1 MPDDALI
8 HATSYQH
15 EIRRASEDSAA
26 LLFFFYVN
34 RECFFNRTN
43 TDAPCISSS
52 DACLLWLW
60 THAQENLGDVEKDG
74 DRKKQNTPP
83 DHWWLQQEDK
93 ERGGKEGPC
102 FFFSFFLRKEG
113 PCHCLVVIL

>member
-26 LLFFFYVN
+26 LLFFFYVH

-60 THAQENLGDVEKDG
+60 THAQENLGLWEMLKKMGTEKKS
-74 DRKKQNTPP
+74 R
-83 DHWWLQQEDK
+83 
-93 ERGGKEGPC
+93 
-102 FFFSFFLRKEG
+102 
-113 PCHCLVVIL
+113 IL